1 MRRKIIYPLGIAV
14 CILLSSFSRNAGALE
29 RFDLVTTEQLE
40 QLLVKRKAGEVDFI
54 LVNTLDE
61 MIFRDEAIPG
71 SINLPWSRID
81 NRYQELG
88 PDKNALIITYCMG
101 YR

>member
-1 MRRKIIYPLGIAV
+1 MQQKIMFPLGIAV
-14 CILLSSFSRNAGALE
+14 CLLLLPFSGDAGALE

-40 QLLVKRKAGEVDFI
+40 QLLVKRKAGEVDFL

-81 NRYQELG
+81 SRYQELG
-88 PDKNALIITYCMG
+88 SDKNALIITYCMG

>member
-1 MRRKIIYPLGIAV
+1 M
-14 CILLSSFSRNAGALE
+14 CILVFPCPREAGAME

-40 QLLVKRKAGEVDFI
+40 QLLAQRHDGGVDFL

-61 MIFRDEAIPG
+61 MIYRDEAIPG
-71 SINLPWSRID
+71 SINIPWSRID
-81 NRYQELG
+81 SRHKELG
-88 PDKNALIITYCMG
+88 PDKNRLIITYCMG

>member
-1 MRRKIIYPLGIAV
+1 MPLRTVFFLGIAM
-14 CILLSSFSRNAGALE
+14 CIQVLLFTWDAGALE
-29 RFDLVTTEQLE
+29 RFDLVTTEELE
-40 QLLVKRKAGEVDFI
+40 QLLVKRKGGEVDFL

-71 SINLPWSRID
+71 SINLPWSQID
-81 NRYQELG
+81 NRHQELG
-88 PDKNALIITYCMG
+88 SDKNVLIITYCMG